1 MGTVGSDIIFKE
13 DIDMIDIIAGLK
25 GHGKTKVLIQKVNDD
40 IKLTH
45 GTIVY
50 LDKNNKHMYE
60 LSNQIRLIV
69 VPEFDIS
76 NADMFIG
83 FIAGI
88 LSQDHD
94 LDKVYL
100 DSFLTIAV
108 IEDNLEYVINRLQVL
123 SERFDVDFVI
133 SASCEKS
140 SIPESLQQYVS
151 IDL

>member
-1 MGTVGSDIIFKE
+1 
-13 DIDMIDIIAGLK
+13 MIDIIAGLK
-25 GHGKTKVLIQKVNDD
+25 GHGKTKVLLQKANDD

-69 VPEFDIS
+69 FPEFDIDNS
-76 NADMFIG
+76 DMFIG

-100 DSFLTIAV
+100 DSFLTVDGIK
-108 IEDNLEYVINRLQVL
+108 DNMEEVINRFAIL
-123 SERFDVDFVI
+123 SEKFDVDFVI

-140 SIPESLQQYVS
+140 SFPESVRHYVS
-151 IDL
+151 MDL

>member
-1 MGTVGSDIIFKE
+1 
-13 DIDMIDIIAGLK
+13 MIDIIAGLK
-25 GHGKTKVLIQKVNDD
+25 GHGKTKVLLQRANDD

-69 VPEFDIS
+69 VPEFDIANS
-76 NADMFIG
+76 DMFIG

-94 LDKVYL
+94 LDKIYL
-100 DSFLTIAV
+100 DSFLNIAG
-108 IEDNLEYVINRLQVL
+108 IEDNLETVIKKLAVL
-123 SERFDVDFVI
+123 SDRFDTDFVI
-133 SASCEKS
+133 SASCEKNTF
-140 SIPESLQQYVS
+140 PESVRKYVS
-151 IDL
+151 LAL

>member
-1 MGTVGSDIIFKE
+1 
-13 DIDMIDIIAGLK
+13 MIDIIAGLK
-25 GHGKTKVLIQKVNDD
+25 GHGKTKVLLQKVNDD

-69 VPEFDIS
+69 VPEFDID
-76 NADMFIG
+76 NTDMFIG

-100 DSFLTIAV
+100 DSFLTIADV
-108 IEDNLEYVINRLQVL
+108 KDNLEYVISRLEVL
-123 SERFDVDFVI
+123 SKRFDVDFII
-133 SASCEKS
+133 SASCEKAAM
-140 SIPESLQQYVS
+140 PESIQQYVS
-151 IDL
+151 VDL

>member
-1 MGTVGSDIIFKE
+1 
-13 DIDMIDIIAGLK
+13 MIDIIAGLK
-25 GHGKTKVLIQKVNDD
+25 GHGKTKVLLQKVNDD

-50 LDKNNKHMYE
+50 LDKNSKHMYE

-76 NADMFIG
+76 NTDMFIG

-100 DSFLTIAV
+100 DSFLTIAA
-108 IEDNLEYVINRLQVL
+108 IEDNIEPVIDRLKEM
-123 SERFDVDFVI
+123 SERFDVDFII

-140 SIPESLQQYVS
+140 AFPESVQQYVS
-151 IDL
+151 MDL

>member
-1 MGTVGSDIIFKE
+1 
-13 DIDMIDIIAGLK
+13 MIDIIAGLK
-25 GHGKTKVLIQKVNDD
+25 GHGKTKVLLQKANDD

-76 NADMFIG
+76 NSDMFIG

-100 DSFLTIAV
+100 DSFLSIEGIEENMEKV
-108 IEDNLEYVINRLQVL
+108 IDRLAIL
-123 SERFDVDFVI
+123 SKKFDVDFII
-133 SASCEKS
+133 SASCEKNS
-140 SIPESLQQYVS
+140 FPESVRQYVS
-151 IDL
+151 LAL

>member
-1 MGTVGSDIIFKE
+1 
-13 DIDMIDIIAGLK
+13 MIDIIAGLK
-25 GHGKTKVLIQKVNDD
+25 GHGKTKVLLQKANDD

-69 VPEFDIS
+69 FPEFNIS
-76 NADMFIG
+76 NSDMFIG
-83 FIAGI
+83 FISGI

-100 DSFLTIAV
+100 DSFLTIDG
-108 IEDNLEYVINRLQVL
+108 IEDNMEEVINRLAIL
-123 SERFDVDFVI
+123 SEKFDVDFII
-133 SASCEKS
+133 SASCEKNS
-140 SIPESLQQYVS
+140 FPESVRHYVS
-151 IDL
+151 MDL

>member
-1 MGTVGSDIIFKE
+1 
-13 DIDMIDIIAGLK
+13 MIDIIAGLK
-25 GHGKTKVLIQKVNDD
+25 GHGKTKVLLQKANDD

-50 LDKNNKHMYE
+50 LDKNSKHMYE

-69 VPEFDIS
+69 VPEFNIADT
-76 NADMFIG
+76 DMFIG

-94 LDKVYL
+94 LDKIYL

-108 IEDNLEYVINRLQVL
+108 IDGNLEQVL
-123 SERFDVDFVI
+123 DRLMEMSEQFDVDFII
-133 SASCEKS
+133 SASCEKNAF
-140 SIPESLQQYVS
+140 PEKYRQYVS
-151 IDL
+151 MDL